1 MNVLPDERASTQS
14 TQKILP
20 VCDSLFIRVYF
31 GHFDSSNT
39 RVPRPGGGWR
49 GGGIRNLEK
58 TLFCLVRFFFPIHL
72 TVWC

>member
-14 TQKILP
+14 TQEILP

-49 GGGIRNLEK
+49 GGGFV
-58 TLFCLVRFFFPIHL
+58 TLKKLYFA
-72 TVWC
+72 